1 MSVFEKWRLRR
12 FTVKYF
18 NYRQKRF
25 ETALGE
31 RAIQKVCKRCT
42 MQTVI
47 QRSSMAWEKVRP

>member
-1 MSVFEKWRLRR
+1 MRSGDSEDLQLNILTIDRR
-12 FTVKYF
+12 D
-18 NYRQKRF
+18 F
-25 ETALGE
+25 ETAVGE